1 MNIHLP
7 EDVTLGILAG
17 GQATRLGGI
26 DKAWLHRDGV
36 PQVLRWQAQFA
47 HATCRVL
54 VSSNRPGNP
63 RWAQHGLT
71 TVTDL
76 HPACGPLSGLEALAL
91 ACNSAWLFTLPV
103 DLVEIP
109 ADALRAL
116 VAVAAGTGVAAEDRD
131 GPQPLL
137 ALWNVMRLSKA
148 LPAAFDTGDYSVR
161 RLQQRLQMR
170 TYCWQGV
177 RFGNLNRP
185 DDLIAAN
192 VDLDGAS
199 LSP

>member
-1 MNIHLP
+1 MSIRLP

-54 VSSNRPGNP
+54 VSSNRPGDP
-63 RWAQHGLT
+63 RWAQHGMT
-71 TVTDL
+71 TVADV
-76 HPACGPLSGLEALAL
+76 HPQCGPLSGLEALAH

-109 ADALRAL
+109 AGALHAL
-116 VAVAAGTGVAAEDRD
+116 VAAAAGAGVAAEDRD

-137 ALWNVMRLSKA
+137 ALWNVRCLNEA
-148 LPAAFDTGDYSVR
+148 LPAAFTHHDYSVR

-170 TYCWQGV
+170 TWHWQGPP
-177 RFGNLNRP
+177 FGNLNRP
-185 DDLIAAN
+185 EDLIAARMGHQ
-192 VDLDGAS
+192 VG
-199 LSP
+199 